1 MTERRP
7 KPDWS
12 SIERQYR
19 SNPRSIKE
27 IARTSA
33 VSDTAIRKRAAA
45 YGWSRPSGAPSSR
58 ELPSSIIGRGRSLTL
73 RMLDE
78 LEAVT
83 CMAGDLEALIGA
95 SLDADDEKRREAMAQ
110 AVSLKSRAD
119 VLRTLALAAKTLAEA
134 SAATGK
140 KAERQAAAEERA
152 AGKFAPVA
160 PPRGHDG
167 RH

>member
-1 MTERRP
+1 
-7 KPDWS
+7 
-12 SIERQYR
+12 
-19 SNPRSIKE
+19 
-27 IARTSA
+27 
-33 VSDTAIRKRAAA
+33 
-45 YGWSRPSGAPSSR
+45 
-58 ELPSSIIGRGRSLTL
+58 
-73 RMLDE
+73 MLDE

-95 SLDADDEKRREAMAQ
+95 SLDADDDEKRREAMAR
-110 AVSLKSRAD
+110 AVSLKGRAD
-119 VLRTLALAAKTLAEA
+119 TLRTLALAAKTLAEA